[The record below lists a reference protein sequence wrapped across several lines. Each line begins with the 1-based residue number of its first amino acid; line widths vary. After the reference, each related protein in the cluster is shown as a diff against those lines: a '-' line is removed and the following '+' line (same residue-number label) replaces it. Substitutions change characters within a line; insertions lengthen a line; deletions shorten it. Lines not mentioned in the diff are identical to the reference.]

1 MPRTVINNEV
11 LVLIER
17 LYDHY
22 TTHGNGNLAN
32 QIIKIQE
39 ELGEAAAAYIG
50 WTGTNPRKGVTHTRY
65 DVAMELADV
74 IVTSLLAIRYADIDI
89 NMILEGQVRKM
100 VGRLDEFDTRG

>member
-1 MPRTVINNEV
+1 MINNE
-11 LVLIER
+11 LLALIER
-17 LYDHY
+17 LHEHY
-22 TTHGNGNLAN
+22 IAHGNGNLAN

-39 ELGEAAAAYIG
+39 ELGEAAAAYVG

-89 NMILEGQVRKM
+89 NMILEGQVRKT